1 MKYDIMYSVKQIITS
16 WYSTFHRLLY
26 LYNRRFLLTFYSGV
40 KYTARKIW
48 HCCLAQDKHTP
59 VIMRKMQGLICLSIF
74 IYSYNVRIAC
84 VFNKMLELFASW
96 CFFFIFLFLGF
107 FGGVFFKMVLWFYL
121 HKHPR
126 LVKHVSQWSNSP
138 IIFSTEAN
146 VVISSYTHYLIQ
158 LNLFNTP
165 NNFDIHHY

>member
-16 WYSTFHRLLY
+16 LYSTFHRLLY

-84 VFNKMLELFASW
+84 VFNTMLELFASW
-96 CFFFIFLFLGF
+96 CFFLIYFFWGF
-107 FGGVFFKMVLWFYL
+107 FLVFFKNGFMITLDLWSMC
-121 HKHPR
+121 HNDPIAR
-126 LVKHVSQWSNSP
+126 LFFLQKQTSWFHH
-138 IIFSTEAN
+138 
-146 VVISSYTHYLIQ
+146 THITLY
-158 LNLFNTP
+158 N
-165 NNFDIHHY
+165 